1 MSRAQ
6 MLGMLA
12 LMYAAVVVV
21 IAVWGHRR
29 THHPNDYLVAGR
41 RGGAFLVGLG
51 QAFNLLPVWLMLLL
65 SASAFTWGLSAAWA
79 AGALWVAGL
88 IQSVFVAPRA
98 RQLAAGQHSYTLT
111 QMLSC
116 ESGDRMQ
123 KVIVRSASFL
133 IGLATLVMI
142 VIQLQLVDTILAPI
156 RMTDLFGL
164 TLLGAFLMCVGTAG
178 WWANA
183 ALEAMHALLMLL
195 IAGLTALLAYVALG
209 GWHEIE
215 LATRALEP
223 EFSQWDGGRKL
234 IVAIA
239 FVGGWLSLAGLPLGQ
254 PGLCNRA
261 IAARDAH
268 TVRTSAILHMLW
280 LTSMLPALLAIG
292 WLARVLYSGLQQ
304 PELAL
309 LEMVRRSLHPAISAT
324 VAMILVGAILANV
337 VAQFGTLSALFVNDL
352 RPRKTQLHPEWS
364 RVWTVVMVVCGL
376 LLLHFARTFALADV
390 MFCWTALGAALAP
403 LLLVRLSGKRVRGGS
418 IIGAMSAG
426 FMLVCVFHA
435 MPDAPGDFLER
446 VLPFVAGLGIALSGG
461 ERRRNPD
468 RADRAEE
475 TVHDRLPI

>member
-142 VIQLQLVDTILAPI
+142 VIQMQLVDTILAPI

-183 ALEAMHALLMLL
+183 ALEAMRGA
-195 IAGLTALLAYVALG
+195 
-209 GWHEIE
+209 
-215 LATRALEP
+215 
-223 EFSQWDGGRKL
+223 
-234 IVAIA
+234 
-239 FVGGWLSLAGLPLGQ
+239 
-254 PGLCNRA
+254 
-261 IAARDAH
+261 
-268 TVRTSAILHMLW
+268 VR
-280 LTSMLPALLAIG
+280 
-292 WLARVLYSGLQQ
+292 R
-304 PELAL
+304 
-309 LEMVRRSLHPAISAT
+309 RRSLSSYSRSI
-324 VAMILVGAILANV
+324 
-337 VAQFGTLSALFVNDL
+337 
-352 RPRKTQLHPEWS
+352 RK
-364 RVWTVVMVVCGL
+364 
-376 LLLHFARTFALADV
+376 
-390 MFCWTALGAALAP
+390 
-403 LLLVRLSGKRVRGGS
+403 
-418 IIGAMSAG
+418 IGA
-426 FMLVCVFHA
+426 
-435 MPDAPGDFLER
+435 
-446 VLPFVAGLGIALSGG
+446 
-461 ERRRNPD
+461 
-468 RADRAEE
+468 
-475 TVHDRLPI
+475 

>member
-1 MSRAQ
+1 MSHAQ

-12 LMYAAVVVV
+12 LVYAAVVVV

-51 QAFNLLPVWLMLLL
+51 QAFNLLPTWLMLLL
-65 SASAFTWGLSAAWA
+65 CASAFTWGLSAIWA

-88 IQSVFVAPRA
+88 IQAFFVAPRA

-116 ESGDRMQ
+116 ECGDRMQ
-123 KVIVRSASFL
+123 KAIVRGASFL
-133 IGLATLVMI
+133 IGLATFVMI
-142 VIQLQLVDTILAPI
+142 VIQLQLVDRILAPTT
-156 RMTDLFGL
+156 MTDLFGL
-164 TLLGAFLMCVGTAG
+164 TLLGAFLMCAGTAG
-178 WWANA
+178 WWAHA
-183 ALEAMHALLMLL
+183 AFEAMHALLMLL
-195 IAGLTALLAYVALG
+195 IAGMTALLAYLALG
-209 GWHEIE
+209 NWHEIE

-223 EFSQWDGGRKL
+223 EFIRWDGGRKL

-239 FVGGWLSLAGLPLGQ
+239 FVGGSLSLAGLPLGQ
-254 PGLCNRA
+254 PSLFNRA

-268 TVRTSAILHMLW
+268 TAGTSAILHMLW
-280 LTSMLPALLAIG
+280 LTLMLPSLLTIG

-309 LEMVRRSLHPAISAT
+309 LEMIRRSLHPAVSAT

-352 RPRKTQLHPEWS
+352 RPRKTQLHAEWS
-364 RVWTVVMVVCGL
+364 RVWTVVMVVCVL
-376 LLLHFARTFALADV
+376 VLLHFARTFALVDL

-403 LLLVRLSGKRVRGGS
+403 LLLVRLSGKRVR
-418 IIGAMSAG
+418 
-426 FMLVCVFHA
+426 
-435 MPDAPGDFLER
+435 
-446 VLPFVAGLGIALSGG
+446 
-461 ERRRNPD
+461 
-468 RADRAEE
+468 
-475 TVHDRLPI
+475 